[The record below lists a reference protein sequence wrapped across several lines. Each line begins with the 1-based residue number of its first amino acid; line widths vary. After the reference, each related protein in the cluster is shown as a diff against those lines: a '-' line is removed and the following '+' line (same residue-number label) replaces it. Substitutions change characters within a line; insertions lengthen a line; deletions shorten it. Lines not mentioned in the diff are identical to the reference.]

1 MFLIT
6 SVHGAGRSRMRMLG
20 QLGRWTTLLAS
31 LACSL
36 GISSWLY
43 LSHSSSSFD
52 REVPT
57 GSGPWRRVDTTTSFH
72 VNKKRKMPLI
82 GVLRREGV
90 LVENRKKAASR
101 EPLIVETLVIPKEC
115 VSVVRS
121 TFGSIVS

>member
-52 REVPT
+52 REVEHNELEMIDE
-57 GSGPWRRVDTTTSFH
+57 SE
-72 VNKKRKMPLI
+72 MY
-82 GVLRREGV
+82 
-90 LVENRKKAASR
+90 
-101 EPLIVETLVIPKEC
+101 
-115 VSVVRS
+115 VRN
-121 TFGSIVS
+121 GHALEELGE